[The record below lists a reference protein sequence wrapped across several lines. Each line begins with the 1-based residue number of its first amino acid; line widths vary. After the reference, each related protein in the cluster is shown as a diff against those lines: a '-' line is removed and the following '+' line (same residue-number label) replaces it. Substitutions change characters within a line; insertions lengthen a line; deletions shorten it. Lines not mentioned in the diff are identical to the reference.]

1 MTICDCC
8 HREVDYVRHSMWH
21 GHAAIC
27 LACFYVWYDCGDEI
41 SSDPV
46 KIKAYVLRAHASG
59 EWPFTADLE
68 RARRR

>member
-1 MTICDCC
+1 MAICDCC

-27 LACFYVWYDCGDEI
+27 LACFYVWYECF

-46 KIKAYVLRAHASG
+46 KIKAYVLDAEARG
-59 EWPFTADLE
+59 EWPFTDPNIE
-68 RARRR
+68 RTG